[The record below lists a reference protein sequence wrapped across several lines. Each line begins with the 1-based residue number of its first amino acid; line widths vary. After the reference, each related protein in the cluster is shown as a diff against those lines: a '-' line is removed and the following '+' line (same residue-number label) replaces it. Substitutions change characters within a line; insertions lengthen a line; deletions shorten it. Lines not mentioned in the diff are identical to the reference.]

1 MMDGRVEIAASDVS
15 GEHGHRG
22 RVGPEDDRCGRGA
35 ARDAGPAPPPSVVVV
50 LYVVK
55 FMKYQ
60 YLWNRSLD
68 FKNSKSLKCL

>member
-1 MMDGRVEIAASDVS
+1 MSSVLDVLVDDLERPRVF
-15 GEHGHRG
+15 
-22 RVGPEDDRCGRGA
+22 
-35 ARDAGPAPPPSVVVV
+35 PSVVVV

-68 FKNSKSLKCL
+68 FKNSKSFEMLVKIEASS